1 MIIISVTV
9 EAMHM
14 ILEPFAADFMLHA
27 FLGGSL
33 CAAICAVVGTWVV
46 MRGMAFLGEAMAHSM
61 LPGVAVATLTGI
73 PVVLGA
79 AGSAIVMS
87 VGVSVLAR
95 RGRLSH
101 DTSIGLFFVGML
113 AAGVIIISHSR
124 SFATDATAI
133 LFGDILAIE
142 QADLWMLFWALLA
155 TVAVAAV
162 FHRSFV
168 ALVFD
173 QRVAQVMGLRPRLA
187 QVLLVGLVTL
197 AVVASYQAVGALLV
211 LGLLLAPAV
220 AAAAWTRHIRT
231 TMVLAALIGSTSVLA
246 GLLVSWSAGT
256 AAGASIALTAV
267 SAAACSNLARAVT
280 SPVRRRWAAG
290 QTSHPSEKLPSGL
303 AGPVAGFANRSTK
316 KAVRANV

>member
-1 MIIISVTV
+1 
-9 EAMHM
+9 MHL
-14 ILEPFAADFMLHA
+14 ILEPFAADFMLYA
-27 FLGGSL
+27 LLGGSL
-33 CAAICAVVGTWVV
+33 CAAVCAVVGTWVV
-46 MRGMAFLGEAMAHSM
+46 IRGMAFLGEAMAHGM
-61 LPGVAVATLTGI
+61 LPGVAVATLTGV

-79 AGSAIVMS
+79 AGSAILMS
-87 VGVSVLAR
+87 VGVSLLAR

-133 LFGDILAIE
+133 LFGDILAIG
-142 QADLWMLFWALLA
+142 QADLWLLFWALLA
-155 TVAVAAV
+155 TVVVARV

-211 LGLLLAPAV
+211 LGLLLAPSV

-231 TMVLAALIGSTSVLA
+231 TMVLAALIGCTSVFV
-246 GLLVSWSAGT
+246 GLLVSWYWGT

-267 SAAACSNLARAVT
+267 SAAACSNLARAAS
-280 SPVRRRWAAG
+280 SPLRRGQAAG
-290 QTSHPSEKLPSGL
+290 HASHPSAALSSGIT
-303 AGPVAGFANRSTK
+303 GSPVAGSANRSTK
-316 KAVRANV
+316 KAIRANI

>member
-1 MIIISVTV
+1 
-9 EAMHM
+9 
-14 ILEPFAADFMLHA
+14 MLHA
-27 FLGGSL
+27 LLGGSL

-46 MRGMAFLGEAMAHSM
+46 VRGMAFLGEALSHGI
-61 LPGVAVATLTGI
+61 LPGVAVAALAGI

-142 QADLWMLFWALLA
+142 QADLWMLFWALLV
-155 TVAVAAV
+155 TVAVAAG

-231 TMVLAALIGSTSVLA
+231 TMVLAALIGCTSVLA

-267 SAAACSNLARAVT
+267 SAAAGSNLARAVT

-290 QTSHPSEKLPSGL
+290 QTAHPSETLPSGV
-303 AGPVAGFANRSTK
+303 AGGPVAGSFNRSTK

>member
-1 MIIISVTV
+1 
-9 EAMHM
+9 
-14 ILEPFAADFMLHA
+14 
-27 FLGGSL
+27 
-33 CAAICAVVGTWVV
+33 
-46 MRGMAFLGEAMAHSM
+46 
-61 LPGVAVATLTGI
+61 
-73 PVVLGA
+73 
-79 AGSAIVMS
+79 MS

-133 LFGDILAIE
+133 LFGDILAVK
-142 QADLWMLFWALLA
+142 QTDLWTLFWALLA
-155 TVAVAAV
+155 TVVVAAV

-168 ALVFD
+168 ALAFD

-220 AAAAWTRHIRT
+220 AAATWTRHIRT
-231 TMVLAALIGSTSVLA
+231 TMVLAAVIGSISVLV
-246 GLLVSWSAGT
+246 GLLVSWYLGT

-267 SAAACSNLARAVT
+267 SAAACSNLARGV
-280 SPVRRRWAAG
+280 SSQIRRSWAARHA
-290 QTSHPSEKLPSGL
+290 SHPSEALPTGP
-303 AGPVAGFANRSTK
+303 AGGPVAGSVNRPTK
-316 KAVRANV
+316 KAVRANI